1 MRQLVRRRNHAFPT
15 FAKVVNDIFNDDF
28 VKNLDESLSVW
39 NGSQPAVNVK
49 EDTDGFS
56 LALAAPGYGKEDIE
70 IKIDDNVLTI
80 SSEKKE
86 DATAKE
92 GEKFTRKEFKYAA
105 FKRTFTLPDTVDATK
120 IGANYE
126 NGILNISIPKKEEAK
141 PVPARTIEIG

>member
-1 MRQLVRRRNHAFPT
+1 MRQLVRRRNHGFPT
-15 FAKVVNDIFNDDF
+15 FAKVVNDIFNEDF
-28 VKNLDESLSVW
+28 VKNLDDSLSVW

-49 EDTDGFS
+49 EDADGFA

-80 SSEKKE
+80 SSEKK
-86 DATAKE
+86 DKGTAKE

-105 FKRTFTLPDTVDATK
+105 FKRTFTLPDTVDSTK
-120 IGANYE
+120 IEANYE

-141 PVPARTIEIG
+141 PVPARTVAIS

>member
-1 MRQLVRRRNHAFPT
+1 MRHLVRRRNHGFPT
-15 FAKVVNDIFNDDF
+15 FAKVVNDIFNEDF
-28 VKNLDESLSVW
+28 VKNLDENLSVW

-49 EDTDGFS
+49 EDADGFA

-70 IKIDDNVLTI
+70 IKIEENVLTI
-80 SSEKKE
+80 SSEKKDE
-86 DATAKE
+86 ATTKE

-120 IGANYE
+120 IEANYD

-141 PVPARTIEIG
+141 PLPARTIAIG

>member
-1 MRQLVRRRNHAFPT
+1 MRQLVRRRNHNYPS

-28 VKNLDESLSVW
+28 VKNLDESLSIW
-39 NGSQPAVNVK
+39 NGTQPAVNVK
-49 EDTDGFS
+49 ENADGFY

-70 IKIDDNVLTI
+70 VKIEENVLTI

-86 DATAKE
+86 EATAPE

-141 PVPARTIEIG
+141 PLPARTIEIG

>member
-1 MRQLVRRRNHAFPT
+1 MRQLVRRRNHGFPT
-15 FAKVVNDIFNDDF
+15 FAKVVNDIFNEDF
-28 VKNLDESLSVW
+28 VKNLDENLSVW

-49 EDTDGFS
+49 EDADGYS

-86 DATAKE
+86 DATTKE

-141 PVPARTIEIG
+141 PVPARTIDIA

>member
-1 MRQLVRRRNHAFPT
+1 MRQLVRRRNHGFPA

-49 EDTDGFS
+49 EDGDGFY

-86 DATAKE
+86 DTTAKE

-105 FKRTFTLPDTVDATK
+105 FKRTFTLPDTVDAAK

-141 PVPARTIEIG
+141 PLPVRTINIA

>member
-1 MRQLVRRRNHAFPT
+1 MRQLVRRRNHGFPT
-15 FAKVVNDIFNDDF
+15 FAKVVNDIFNEDF
-28 VKNLDESLSVW
+28 VKNLDENLSVW

-49 EDTDGFS
+49 EDADGYA

-70 IKIDDNVLTI
+70 IKIDDNILTI

-86 DATAKE
+86 DNVEKE

-141 PVPARTIEIG
+141 PVPARTIAIA

>member
-1 MRQLVRRRNHAFPT
+1 MSYLLKRKSHGFPT

-56 LALAAPGYGKEDIE
+56 LALAAPGYGKEDIA

-86 DATAKE
+86 ATTEKE
-92 GEKFTRKEFKYAA
+92 GEKYTRKEFKYAA

-120 IGANYE
+120 IAANYE

-141 PVPARTIEIG
+141 PVPARTIEIA